1 MSAAPVSA
9 APVSAAWPLLGR
21 RLRLAVLGG
30 GTGSF
35 IGPIH
40 RAAARLDDRFEIIA
54 GVLSSDP
61 ARGEEAARA
70 LAIRHYPDFAALV
83 AGEPSLDAVAIMTP
97 NDRHHAQCLE
107 AIEAGL
113 HVICDKPLANSVAE
127 AAEIATAVR
136 RTMTVFCLTHAYAG
150 YPMIRQARA
159 MVAAGAIGA
168 VRAIQV
174 EYIQAGMS
182 SRVEDGAI
190 TRKLAWKL
198 SAERSGPSLVLGDI
212 GTHAFHLARF
222 VSGLACVGLSAD
234 LGAIVPGRTVDDYC
248 AMFLR
253 FAGGVPGTLLVSQA
267 LAGTENAITLRV
279 FGDDGHIEWQHATS
293 NYLTLALQG
302 KPVQRLARGDADLL
316 APAARLVRIARGH
329 PEGLTEA
336 FANLYR
342 DAAELIAARLTSHPV
357 DPLALDFP
365 TAEDGLEGMKFVDAA
380 LRSRADGGGWVTF
393 DEAAA

>member
-1 MSAAPVSA
+1 VSA
-9 APVSAAWPLLGR
+9 SPTEAWPQLGR
-21 RLRLAVLGG
+21 RLRLALLGG
-30 GTGSF
+30 GPGSF

-40 RAAARLDDRFEIIA
+40 RAAARLDDRFEIVA
-54 GVLSSDP
+54 GVLSADP
-61 ARGEEAARA
+61 ARNAEGAAAIGIRA
-70 LAIRHYPDFAALV
+70 YPDLDALV
-83 AGEPSLDAVAIMTP
+83 AGEPKLDAVAIMTP
-97 NDRHHAQCLE
+97 NHRHHAECLA
-107 AIEAGL
+107 AIGHGL

-159 MVAAGAIGA
+159 LVAAGAIGA
-168 VRAIQV
+168 IRAIQV
-174 EYIQAGMS
+174 EYLQAGMAAS
-182 SRVEDGAI
+182 VEDGPR
-190 TRKLAWKL
+190 TRKLDWKL
-198 SAERSGPSLVLGDI
+198 DAARAGPSLVLGDI

-222 VSGLACVGLSAD
+222 VSGRKLAGLAAD
-234 LGAIVPGRTVDDYC
+234 LGAIVPGRTVDDYG
-248 AMFLR
+248 AMLLR
-253 FAGGVPGTLLVSQA
+253 FEGGVPGTLLASQA

-279 FGDDGHIEWQHATS
+279 FGADGHLEWRHETS

-302 KPVQRLARGDADLL
+302 APVQRLARGDSGLL

-342 DAAELIAARLTSHPV
+342 DAAELIAARLTSQPV

-365 TAEDGLEGMKFVDAA
+365 TAEDGLEGMMFVAAA
-380 LRSRADGGGWVTF
+380 LLSRARDGAWVGLDEVAPGG
-393 DEAAA
+393 DGP

>member
-1 MSAAPVSA
+1 M
-9 APVSAAWPLLGR
+9 SAAWPVLGR

-30 GTGSF
+30 GPGSF

-40 RAAARLDDRFEIIA
+40 RAAARLDDRFEIVA

-61 ARGEEAARA
+61 ARGAEGAAA
-70 LAIRHYPDFAALV
+70 LGIRHYADFAALV
-83 AGEPSLDAVAIMTP
+83 AGERTLDAVAIMTP
-97 NDRHHAQCLE
+97 NDRHHAECLA
-107 AIEAGL
+107 AIAAGL
-113 HVICDKPLANSVAE
+113 HVICDKPMANSVAE
-127 AAEIATAVR
+127 ATEIATAVR
-136 RTMTVFCLTHAYAG
+136 RTMTVFCLTHGYAG

-168 VRAIQV
+168 LRAVQV
-174 EYIQAGMS
+174 EYLQAGMS
-182 SRVEDGAI
+182 ARVEDGPI
-190 TRKLAWKL
+190 SRKLAWKL
-198 SAERSGPSLVLGDI
+198 AEDRAGPSLVLGDI

-222 VSGLACVGLSAD
+222 VSGVPVVGLAAD

-253 FAGGVPGTLLVSQA
+253 FQGGVPGTLIASQA

-279 FGDDGHIEWQHATS
+279 FGEAGHIEWRHATS

-302 KPVQRLARGDADLL
+302 RPVQTLARGDADLL

-342 DAAELIAARLTSHPV
+342 DAAELIAARLTSPPV

-365 TAEDGLEGMKFVDAA
+365 NAEDGLEGLMFVEAA
-380 LRSRADGGGWVTF
+380 LRSREAGGGWVGF
-393 DEAAA
+393 AEGEEA